1 MRIAGIIKSMSSL
14 HIRAMGESSGSLWD
28 LSANQ
33 IRDLAASLRPTPG
46 GGAIS
51 LLSATLGLAL
61 VQKGASVSLKRAGED
76 QARHAALSN
85 LCGKIPGAL
94 DSIGRLVDADAQAFQ
109 SYLKARSLPRGTE
122 AEQTR
127 RNAAMKECILQ
138 ATRVPLASAR
148 AVCAALEDAATA
160 VNLCD
165 LHLLSDIFGGVLLM
179 QAAVRAVLLNVDANL
194 LMVPDPGTISALK
207 LERRELEAESETRGE
222 AIARAYQARLD
233 AANDLRSTSAP

>member
-1 MRIAGIIKSMSSL
+1 
-14 HIRAMGESSGSLWD
+14 MGESSGSLWD

-51 LLSATLGLAL
+51 LLTATLGLAL
-61 VQKGASVSLKRAGED
+61 VQKGASVSLKRAGDD
-76 QARHAALSN
+76 QARQAALSG
-85 LCGKIPGAL
+85 LCGKIPSAL
-94 DSIGRLVDADAQAFQ
+94 DSISRLVDADAQAFQ

-160 VNLCD
+160 VDLCD
-165 LHLLSDIFGGVLLM
+165 LHLLTDIFGGVLLM
-179 QAAVRAVLLNVDANL
+179 QAAVRAILLNVDANL
-194 LMVPDPGTISALK
+194 PLIPDPGTISALK
-207 LERRELEAESETRGE
+207 QERQDLEAESNIREE
-222 AIARAYQARLD
+222 AIARAYQARVD
-233 AANDLRSTSAP
+233 AANDLRSASAP

>member
-51 LLSATLGLAL
+51 LLTATLGLAL
-61 VQKGASVSLKRAGED
+61 VQKGVSVSLKRAGDD
-76 QARHAALSN
+76 QARHASLSG
-85 LCGKIPGAL
+85 LCGRIPSAL
-94 DSIGRLVDADAQAFQ
+94 DSISRLVDADAQAFQ
-109 SYLKARSLPRGTE
+109 SYLKARALPRGTE

-127 RNAAMKECILQ
+127 RNTAMKECILQ
-138 ATRVPLASAR
+138 ATRVPLAAAR
-148 AVCAALEDAATA
+148 AVCAALEEAATA
-160 VNLCD
+160 VDLGD

-179 QAAVRAVLLNVDANL
+179 QAAVRAILLNVDANL
-194 LMVPDPGTISALK
+194 LLISDPETISTLQQ
-207 LERRELEAESETRGE
+207 ERQEMEAESNTRAE

-233 AANDLRSTSAP
+233 AGDLRSTSAT